1 MKKFFVTLIL
11 GLLLSTSAFSQTD
24 IFNPP
29 LTFSNDEE
37 SVIQKA
43 EKDINRGD
51 KMMTN
56 AQNDYDKY
64 KKLLTSKKKRKQK
77 KGEKKT
83 VSAKRN
89 MLTAATFYNKG
100 YESLYQ
106 LYTDRLSNLNF
117 EFDEDREEA
126 DKLVADA
133 EKLFQSGQ
141 KQLPLNKTYSDKDLK
156 KTVKFTQLKSK
167 VNKGKNDMQRS
178 IEKLVEAMDLFAQQ
192 NAKKQ
197 KMIEEDNNA
206 WQAALQENT
215 IDAYQHYLDKYP
227 NGLHKTE
234 AQNKIDEIQKQIEL
248 AQQQQENP
256 DLVYHVQIMAD
267 THPWTTDEIKRK
279 IYFTNQKIEET
290 YFDGWYKYWIGSFD
304 KYEDAKAF
312 RDQVRKRRKGA
323 FIVATV
329 NGQIVD
335 ILKALDVEG
344 SENQ

>member
-1 MKKFFVTLIL
+1 MNV
-11 GLLLSTSAFSQTD
+11 FSQVD

-37 SVIQKA
+37 SIIQKS
-43 EKDINRGD
+43 EKDINRAD

-56 AQNDYDKY
+56 AQNDFDKY
-64 KKLLTSKKKRKQK
+64 KKLFTSKRRRKQK
-77 KGEKKT
+77 KAEKKT
-83 VSAKRN
+83 VTAKRN

-100 YESLYQ
+100 YENLYK
-106 LYTDRLSNLNF
+106 LYTDRLSKLNF
-117 EFDEDREEA
+117 EFDEDRTEA
-126 DKLVADA
+126 DKLVANA
-133 EKLFQSGQ
+133 EKLFKSGQ

-156 KTVKFTQLKSK
+156 KKVKFTQLKSK
-167 VNKGKNDMQRS
+167 VNKGKNDLQRS
-178 IEKLVEAMDLFAQQ
+178 IEKLTEAMDLFAQQ

-206 WQAALQENT
+206 WQSALQTNS
-215 IDAYQHYLDKYP
+215 IDSYQHYLDKYP
-227 NGLHKTE
+227 DGLHKAE

-256 DLVYHVQIMAD
+256 DLIYHVQIMAD

-290 YFDGWYKYWIGSFD
+290 YSDGWYKYWIGSFD
-304 KYEDAKAF
+304 NYEDAKAL
-312 RDQVRKRRKGA
+312 RDQVRRRRKGA
-323 FIVATV
+323 FVVATV

-335 ILKALDVEG
+335 ILKALDFES
-344 SENQ
+344 SENKETN